1 MTAYTAAATS
11 VRTSRLIV
19 VCEIPRTAGRPG
31 MTPSNGQA
39 RIAVDGARG
48 TRLDEK
54 DLRRLGED
62 AASDHRDRKQRRR
75 QGNERG
81 AGAGG
86 HIGARRHH
94 DATQPA
100 VMVALSWMSPP
111 DVDLSK
117 RRATDRSRK
126 TVNRNIVASGTFA
139 IVGNPTVCTP
149 THTLCASPDNGVGSA
164 SSVLPA
170 G

>member
-94 DATQPA
+94 DGDATCSHGGFELD
-100 VMVALSWMSPP
+100 VAP
-111 DVDLSK
+111 DVDMSK
-117 RRATDRSRK
+117 RQATDQSRK
-126 TVNRNIVASGTFA
+126 DGPQKRLH
-139 IVGNPTVCTP
+139 TP
-149 THTLCASPDNGVGSA
+149 ARAKNDGRSII
-164 SSVLPA
+164 SS
-170 G
+170 